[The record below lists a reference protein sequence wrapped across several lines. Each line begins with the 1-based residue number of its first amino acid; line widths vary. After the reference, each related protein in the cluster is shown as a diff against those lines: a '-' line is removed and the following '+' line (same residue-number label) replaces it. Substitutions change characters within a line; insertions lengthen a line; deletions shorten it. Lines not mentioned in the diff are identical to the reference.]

1 MAQESRLVIVID
13 SQNAERNARNLGN
26 ELNSIERKGEFA
38 SKSMDSLSVAT
49 RALAGHMA
57 GLLTVG
63 SAISKMDTYTGLQN
77 RLKLVT
83 NNQAE
88 LNKATED
95 TFRIAQKT
103 YSAWDSVLQV
113 YQRFSDNA
121 KTLNLTMDDTARL
134 TETVSKAVAISG
146 ASAEAADAALVQ
158 FGQALASGTLRGEEL
173 NSVMEQTPA
182 LAKAIAQ
189 GMGITVGELRSVA
202 AEGKITS
209 QEIVKALKNVQ
220 NDVDALFAKTDITI
234 GQSLTLLNNEIT
246 KFVGEAGKG
255 SGAAQVLAGSVQT
268 LASNLDLIADGALV
282 VGIGYIT
289 RAILMK
295 SAAIKEGMASTLAS
309 RQASVLNAQAEYAE
323 ATAAL
328 NAAKAHL
335 ANVRATNAETQA
347 KFGATA
353 AATRYA
359 QAQAAVTAATNAQT
373 AAQIK
378 LNTATSIAGRLAKGA
393 FGLIGGWAGVA
404 TLGVMGL
411 AAAYSYFNN
420 KAEEAKQKLAEQAKV
435 AEKADEELK
444 KLTGNDKAKAVNDLT
459 TAFNAQN
466 KALEKSSRAVGSA
479 LIDIENYARGNREVE
494 KISQEAR
501 TGTISYTEAI
511 ERLNKIKLPT
521 DLYENLKKQAAQY
534 DDNASKA
541 SLSAEKLKLLRVEVK
556 LGGNEAQNAAIKQQK
571 HADALGNTATE
582 AEKATKALQDY
593 QAKQKDSVIDSI
605 YKSGWLDKG
614 YTVAQANAIL
624 ELQKAKGMSAILSK
638 DEIDSA
644 LRNLKIIEEQQE
656 REDKLTE
663 AKRKQTKESEKK
675 LKITQAELEVAKRS
689 AALIESSG
697 LGKYAESKGIPSSVI
712 AGLLAQESKG
722 IREAKS
728 HTGAIGYFQ
737 TTSGYRKQNNMSVAD
752 SYDLEKSG
760 KIVID
765 NIAKV
770 YEKTGDLAQAILS
783 HNAGEGGAR
792 QFTKTGKV
800 KGSAERNKE
809 VSQYVAKVSRYSDII
824 AGGVG
829 KGGLSDGDSDRAYG
843 KQIKARLELVKQ
855 GLNLQEQYEEE
866 QAKRTKARN
875 EEINLAQQTGQ
886 TALIPK
892 IKERYKA
899 QDELAKLQQD
909 FEVNGYKWTE
919 EQKLDYTYETNSLRL
934 VAEGKLSEDQRQ
946 VALDGL
952 KLQKQ
957 QELGLLKLAQEQ
969 RLFQAKLFLLSE
981 TEAMQERYR
990 LEREEIAKT
999 VKDEEEKRKRLALSR
1014 DQERLEALDRAAKAG
1029 QAWGGI
1035 QADMNG
1041 SGEFYRLDQER
1052 SSRLSAATNLLDSQQ
1067 RVVNLNEQNSIEA
1080 LNAQFEQQLISQQD
1094 YENQKTA
1101 IIQTAQ
1107 DQRNQIAAEYAK
1119 NAKDIED
1126 KYQQDRLNTQI
1137 AFGGQMMGSLTS
1149 MFGSMFGE
1157 QSKAYK
1163 IMFAAD
1169 KAYAIAAA
1177 GIAIQQNIAA
1187 ASKAGFPYNLPLIAG
1202 AVAQG
1207 ASIIANIRAI
1217 KDQGFADGGYTGSGG
1232 KYEPAGI
1239 VHKGEVVWSQEDIRR
1254 WGGVGLVENMRKS
1267 ANPEA
1272 FINNHAINNT
1282 SAENVFNRSFLSSK
1296 AFNDNQNISNIFNQP
1311 TRENQII
1318 VNAFKPSK
1326 DAASRSED
1334 VQSITNQYAGNNT
1347 SFSEVLDKSIQSSKS
1362 FNASKSIIS
1371 SLSNSKVLNSNVS
1384 NSTVQNAEK
1393 ELLKEVSIF
1402 KDNGFAD
1409 GGYTGKGK
1417 KYEIAGAVHKGE
1429 IVWSQ
1434 DDIKKWGGV
1443 DKVEQMRRATSPESF
1458 VSNYA
1463 QNHTTFESIL
1473 NRANQSSRIF
1483 NQSKEISNI
1492 FNKSVQDDQI
1502 IYKGNGNV
1510 PTSAT
1515 SDLYHDGKV
1524 YFSSNGLVQDRSNL
1538 EDVQDFTIGQ
1548 AARPQAEIM
1557 PSIEPSTPTINFKI
1571 EVINQVSGATVEAEQ
1586 LDEQTVRIIV
1596 KDELDKQLPRTV
1608 PKLVS
1613 DQIGNPNS
1621 TISRSLTE
1629 NTTARRNRT

>member
-13 SQNAERNARNLGN
+13 AKNAERNARNLGN
-26 ELNSIERKGEFA
+26 ELDSIERKGEFA
-38 SKSMDSLSVAT
+38 SKSMDNLSVAT
-49 RALAGHMA
+49 RALAGYMA
-57 GLLTVG
+57 GLVTVS

-83 NNQAE
+83 NNQVE

-121 KTLNLTMDDTARL
+121 ETLNLTMDDTARL

-182 LAKAIAQ
+182 LAKAIAK

-209 QEIVKALKNVQ
+209 QEIVKALRNVES
-220 NDVDALFAKTDITI
+220 DVDALFAKTDITI

-295 SAAIKEGMASTLAS
+295 SAAVKEGMASTLAS

-323 ATAAL
+323 ATATL

-571 HADALGNTATE
+571 HADALENTATE

-663 AKRKQTKESEKK
+663 AKRKQTQEIEKQAK
-675 LKITQAELEVAKRS
+675 LTKRLVGISGQSGIGTGPHLDVRYGGSLSGQKVSNEHLARLQAGGKPLTSYKISSNYGPRKAPTKGASSFHKGIDFSMPEGTPITTNVAVKD
-689 AALIESSG
+689 I
-697 LGKYAESKGIPSSVI
+697 KTWYDSKGGGYVSEVI
-712 AGLLAQESKG
+712 FEDGVSLKLLHQSPKMQ
-722 IREAKS
+722 S
-728 HTGAIGYFQ
+728 
-737 TTSGYRKQNNMSVAD
+737 
-752 SYDLEKSG
+752 
-760 KIVID
+760 
-765 NIAKV
+765 
-770 YEKTGDLAQAILS
+770 
-783 HNAGEGGAR
+783 
-792 QFTKTGKV
+792 KV
-800 KGSAERNKE
+800 KGGASKGSDKAAGDIQSQLERQQDLQRSLENE
-809 VSQYVAKVSRYSDII
+809 VASE
-824 AGGVG
+824 VG
-829 KGGLSDGDSDRAYG
+829 R
-843 KQIKARLELVKQ
+843 INNNRKARLEDVDKANFSPERTAEIKAEINRRADNDIAIAKQ
-855 GLNLQEQYEEE
+855 AL
-866 QAKRTKARN
+866 RTKL
-875 EEINLAQQTGQ
+875 EDY
-886 TALIPK
+886 
-892 IKERYKA
+892 KEFQK
-899 QDELAKLQQD
+899 
-909 FEVNGYKWTE
+909 TE
-919 EQKLDYTYETNSLRL
+919 EQLLEESFNRKKFNAAHDLE
-934 VAEGKLSEDQRQ
+934 LSKFEQKQ
-946 VALDGL
+946 AVELL
-952 KLQKQ
+952 EQQKQ

-969 RLFQAKLFLLSE
+969 RLFQARLSLLSE
-981 TEAMQERYR
+981 TQAMQERYR
-990 LEREEIAKT
+990 LEREEILKNT
-999 VKDEEEKRKRLALSR
+999 KLSIEERQKLIALSKANQDKETR
-1014 DQERLEALDRAAKAG
+1014 DKVNNAA
-1029 QAWGGI
+1029 QNWGGI

-1041 SGEFYRLDQER
+1041 TGEFFRQDQER
-1052 SSRLSAATNLLDSQQ
+1052 FSRLNAANDLADSQFAATD
-1067 RVVNLNEQNSIEA
+1067 LNEQNSLDG
-1080 LNAQFEQQLISQQD
+1080 LNAQFEAGLIKQQD
-1094 YENQKTA
+1094 FENQKTA
-1101 IIQTAQ
+1101 IIQAAQ
-1107 DQRNQIAAEYAK
+1107 DQRNQIAAEYAQ
-1119 NAKDIED
+1119 NAQDIED

-1187 ASKAGFPYNLPLIAG
+1187 ASKAGFPLNLPLIAG

-1217 KDQGFADGGYTGSGG
+1217 KDQGFADGGYTGRGG
-1232 KYEPAGI
+1232 KYE
-1239 VHKGEVVWSQEDIRR
+1239 V
-1254 WGGVGLVENMRKS
+1254 
-1267 ANPEA
+1267 
-1272 FINNHAINNT
+1272 
-1282 SAENVFNRSFLSSK
+1282 
-1296 AFNDNQNISNIFNQP
+1296 
-1311 TRENQII
+1311 
-1318 VNAFKPSK
+1318 
-1326 DAASRSED
+1326 
-1334 VQSITNQYAGNNT
+1334 
-1347 SFSEVLDKSIQSSKS
+1347 
-1362 FNASKSIIS
+1362 
-1371 SLSNSKVLNSNVS
+1371 
-1384 NSTVQNAEK
+1384 
-1393 ELLKEVSIF
+1393 
-1402 KDNGFAD
+1402 
-1409 GGYTGKGK
+1409 
-1417 KYEIAGAVHKGE
+1417 AGAVHKGE

-1434 DDIKKWGGV
+1434 EDIKRWGGV
-1443 DKVEQMRRATSPESF
+1443 GLVEKMRKSANPEAFLNNNASADSVMRRAMMSSNAFIESQKQ
-1458 VSNYA
+1458 A
-1463 QNHTTFESIL
+1463 D
-1473 NRANQSSRIF
+1473 IF
-1483 NQSKEISNI
+1483 NQP
-1492 FNKSVQDDQI
+1492 VQDTQI
-1502 IYKGNGNV
+1502 IYKGNRDT
-1510 PTSAT
+1510 PKLASSAN
-1515 SDLYHDGKV
+1515 SDLFHDGKV

-1538 EDVQDFTIGQ
+1538 DDVQDFTLGRTS
-1548 AARPQAEIM
+1548 RPQAEIM
-1557 PSIEPSTPTINFKI
+1557 PSIEPASPTINFKI

-1613 DQIGNPNS
+1613 DQIANPNS

>member
-1 MAQESRLVIVID
+1 MPPLKVVFYCLKESQMAQEARLVIVID
-13 SQNAERNARNLGN
+13 SERAKRTAQDLSV
-26 ELNSIERKGEFA
+26 ELDSITKKGDFA
-38 SKSMDSLSVAT
+38 SKSMDRMSVAT
-49 RALAGHMA
+49 RALAGYMA

-83 NNQAE
+83 NNQVE

-182 LAKAIAQ
+182 LAKAIAK

-209 QEIVKALKNVQ
+209 QEIVKALRNVES
-220 NDVDALFAKTDITI
+220 DVDALFAKTDITI
-234 GQSLTLLNNEIT
+234 EQSLTLLNNEIT

-556 LGGNEAQNAAIKQQK
+556 LGGNEAQNAAIQHQKQ
-571 HADALGNTATE
+571 ADALGNTATE

-892 IKERYKA
+892 INERYDAEDKLA
-899 QDELAKLQQD
+899 QKQFD

-934 VAEGKLSEDQRQ
+934 VTEGKLTEEQRKI
-946 VALDGL
+946 AIDSF
-952 KLQKQ
+952 KLQQQ

-969 RLFQAKLFLLSE
+969 RLFQAKQALLTE
-981 TEAMQERYR
+981 TQAMQERYR
-990 LEREEIAKT
+990 LEREEILKNT
-999 VKDEEEKRKRLALSR
+999 KLSIEERQKLIALSKANQDKETR
-1014 DQERLEALDRAAKAG
+1014 DKVNNAVQN
-1029 QAWGGI
+1029 WGGI
-1035 QADMNG
+1035 QASITGN
-1041 SGEFYRLDQER
+1041 SGQFALEQER
-1052 SSRLSAATNLLDSQQ
+1052 FRRYDASQKVFDSQLADIETQ
-1067 RVVNLNEQNSIEA
+1067 EQDPNANMVA
-1080 LNAQFEQQLISQQD
+1080 LNAQREQIMKEHFERLKLIESTYQNDSMNLQLGYGASVTGALAGMFKNMLGESSSAYHVLYESQR
-1094 YENQKTA
+1094 A
-1101 IIQTAQ
+1101 FALAQ
-1107 DQRNQIAAEYAK
+1107 AGMNMWKAAS
-1119 NAKDIED
+1119 D
-1126 KYQQDRLNTQI
+1126 
-1137 AFGGQMMGSLTS
+1137 
-1149 MFGSMFGE
+1149 
-1157 QSKAYK
+1157 
-1163 IMFAAD
+1163 
-1169 KAYAIAAA
+1169 AYANEPGTWYQKAAA
-1177 GIAIQQNIAA
+1177 AAIATIKSGTFVSLIQAA
-1187 ASKAGFPYNLPLIAG
+1187 TP
-1202 AVAQG
+1202 
-1207 ASIIANIRAI
+1207 
-1217 KDQGFADGGYTGSGG
+1217 QGFADGGYTGNGL
-1232 KYEPAGI
+1232 KHTPAGI
-1239 VHKGEVVWSQEDIRR
+1239 VHKGEVVWSQEDIKR
-1254 WGGVGLVENMRKS
+1254 WGGVSVVESMRQS
-1267 ANPEA
+1267 NPSGYANGGYVS
-1272 FINNHAINNT
+1272 NNQSDAIAIRRESRQFEAINSNQSQLNT
-1282 SAENVFNRSFLSSK
+1282 NEKPINVYV
-1296 AFNDNQNISNIFNQP
+1296 
-1311 TRENQII
+1311 T
-1318 VNAFKPSK
+1318 VNADGTSK
-1326 DAASRSED
+1326 TETENDS
-1334 VQSITNQYAGNNT
+1334 
-1347 SFSEVLDKSIQSSKS
+1347 
-1362 FNASKSIIS
+1362 
-1371 SLSNSKVLNSNVS
+1371 
-1384 NSTVQNAEK
+1384 
-1393 ELLKEVSIF
+1393 
-1402 KDNGFAD
+1402 
-1409 GGYTGKGK
+1409 
-1417 KYEIAGAVHKGE
+1417 
-1429 IVWSQ
+1429 
-1434 DDIKKWGGV
+1434 
-1443 DKVEQMRRATSPESF
+1443 
-1458 VSNYA
+1458 
-1463 QNHTTFESIL
+1463 
-1473 NRANQSSRIF
+1473 
-1483 NQSKEISNI
+1483 
-1492 FNKSVQDDQI
+1492 
-1502 IYKGNGNV
+1502 
-1510 PTSAT
+1510 
-1515 SDLYHDGKV
+1515 
-1524 YFSSNGLVQDRSNL
+1524 
-1538 EDVQDFTIGQ
+1538 
-1548 AARPQAEIM
+1548 
-1557 PSIEPSTPTINFKI
+1557 
-1571 EVINQVSGATVEAEQ
+1571 
-1586 LDEQTVRIIV
+1586 
-1596 KDELDKQLPRTV
+1596 KQLG
-1608 PKLVS
+1608 
-1613 DQIGNPNS
+1613 QMIGNAVR
-1621 TISRSLTE
+1621 TIIRQEQRQGGLLSK
-1629 NTTARRNRT
+1629 

>member
-1 MAQESRLVIVID
+1 MAQEARLVIVID
-13 SQNAERNARNLGN
+13 SERAKRTAQDLSV
-26 ELNSIERKGEFA
+26 ELDSITKKGDFA
-38 SKSMDSLSVAT
+38 SKSMDRMSVAT
-49 RALAGHMA
+49 RALAGYMA
-57 GLLTVG
+57 GLVTVS

-83 NNQAE
+83 NNQVE

-182 LAKAIAQ
+182 LAKAIAK

-209 QEIVKALKNVQ
+209 QEIVKALRNVES
-220 NDVDALFAKTDITI
+220 DVDALFAKTDITI

-946 VALDGL
+946 VALGGL
-952 KLQKQ
+952 EQQKQ

-969 RLFQAKLFLLSE
+969 RLFQARLSLLSE
-981 TEAMQERYR
+981 TQAMQERYR
-990 LEREEIAKT
+990 LEREEILKNT
-999 VKDEEEKRKRLALSR
+999 KLSIEERQKLIALSKANQDKETR
-1014 DQERLEALDRAAKAG
+1014 DKVNNAA
-1029 QAWGGI
+1029 QNWGGI

-1041 SGEFYRLDQER
+1041 TSEFFRQDQER
-1052 SSRLSAATNLLDSQQ
+1052 FSRLNAANDLADSQYAATDLDEK
-1067 RVVNLNEQNSIEA
+1067 NGLDN
-1080 LNAQFEQQLISQQD
+1080 LNAQMEAGLIKQQD
-1094 YENQKTA
+1094 FENRKTA
-1101 IIQTAQ
+1101 IIQAAQ
-1107 DQRNQIAAEYAK
+1107 DQRNQIAAEYAQ
-1119 NAKDIED
+1119 NAQDIED
-1126 KYQQDRLNTQI
+1126 KYQQDRLNTII
-1137 AFGGQMMGSLTS
+1137 AFGGNMMGSLTS

-1187 ASKAGFPYNLPLIAG
+1187 ASKVGFPLNIPLIAG

-1217 KDQGFADGGYTGSGG
+1217 KDQGFAEGGYTGRGG
-1232 KYEPAGI
+1232 KYQPAGI

-1272 FINNHAINNT
+1272 FLNNNA
-1282 SAENVFNRSFLSSK
+1282 SADSVMRRAMMSSS
-1296 AFNDNQNISNIFNQP
+1296 AFIESQKQADIFNQP
-1311 TRENQII
+1311 
-1318 VNAFKPSK
+1318 
-1326 DAASRSED
+1326 
-1334 VQSITNQYAGNNT
+1334 
-1347 SFSEVLDKSIQSSKS
+1347 
-1362 FNASKSIIS
+1362 
-1371 SLSNSKVLNSNVS
+1371 
-1384 NSTVQNAEK
+1384 
-1393 ELLKEVSIF
+1393 
-1402 KDNGFAD
+1402 
-1409 GGYTGKGK
+1409 
-1417 KYEIAGAVHKGE
+1417 
-1429 IVWSQ
+1429 
-1434 DDIKKWGGV
+1434 
-1443 DKVEQMRRATSPESF
+1443 
-1458 VSNYA
+1458 
-1463 QNHTTFESIL
+1463 
-1473 NRANQSSRIF
+1473 
-1483 NQSKEISNI
+1483 
-1492 FNKSVQDDQI
+1492 VQDTQI
-1502 IYKGNGNV
+1502 IYKGNRDT
-1510 PTSAT
+1510 PKLASSAN
-1515 SDLYHDGKV
+1515 SDLFHDGKV

-1538 EDVQDFTIGQ
+1538 DDVQDFTLGRTS
-1548 AARPQAEIM
+1548 RPQAEIM
-1557 PSIEPSTPTINFKI
+1557 PSIEPASPTINFKI

-1613 DQIGNPNS
+1613 DQIANPNS

-1629 NTTARRNRT
+1629 NTTARRNR